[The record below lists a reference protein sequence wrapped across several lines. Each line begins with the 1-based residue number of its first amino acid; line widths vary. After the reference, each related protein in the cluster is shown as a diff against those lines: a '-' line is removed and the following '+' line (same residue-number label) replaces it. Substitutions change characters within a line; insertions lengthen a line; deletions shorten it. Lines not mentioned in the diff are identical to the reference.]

1 MGAVWT
7 PEITKYLAAAS
18 LSILLYE
25 YLTTLHAE
33 VAHFWDRSWLGK
45 ISSTTVLFLLIRYCS
60 LATVSVIAYYL
71 RTCDLSAFAC
81 RRLYTA
87 ILFMWFVC
95 IFVVQALQTLKLRYC
110 LTVRLVRQLLLTF
123 LAITT
128 LSTAVLISFHL
139 ASPGAFSQPSTR
151 STCTSP
157 YVSWMLFAPS
167 YAFSLILL
175 LWMMI
180 VASTSETT
188 ISTPLLREFISQGSL
203 VYSITFA
210 IVSTSVGVLLAYA
223 SGDTDSASIGLP
235 AVISISL
242 TITSLAISRCLV
254 EISTLLDSCASDRAQ
269 REEWIRELVQFKQ
282 ANRNTQQT
290 KLDGFPVSED
300 IAVATVGGGTGSPTL
315 YSLVG
320 TDDHDHEDAVL
331 TYSGHPKSSS
341 DATPGTSTK
350 STPGNSIKE
359 STKDSD
365 FSRASELTGL
375 SYLRG
380 VSLQV
385 SARVYSFLLG
395 YEPVKYQGN

>member
-1 MGAVWT
+1 MDGVWT
-7 PEITKYLAAAS
+7 PEASLESTKYLAAIS
-18 LSILLYE
+18 LSVLLYE
-25 YLTTLHAE
+25 YLTTLDE
-33 VAHFWDRSWLGK
+33 EITHFWDRSWSGN

-71 RTCDLSAFAC
+71 KTSDLSALAC
-81 RRLYTA
+81 RRLYTT

-95 IFVVQALQTLKLRYC
+95 IFIVQALQTLKLWYC
-110 LTVRLVRQLLLTF
+110 LAVRLVRQLLLAF

-139 ASPGAFSQPSTR
+139 ANLESFSSTPTR
-151 STCTSP
+151 VGCISP

-175 LWMMI
+175 LWIMI
-180 VASTSETT
+180 VASTSSTT
-188 ISTPLLREFISQGSL
+188 IGTPLLREFISKGSL

-210 IVSTSVGVLLAYA
+210 IVSSTAGVLLAYA
-223 SGDTDSASIGLP
+223 SGDTNSASIGLP

-242 TITSLAISRCLV
+242 TITSLAISRCLI
-254 EISTLLDSCASDRAQ
+254 EISIILDSCASDRAQ
-269 REEWIRELVQFKQ
+269 REEWIRELIQFKQ
-282 ANRNTQQT
+282 ANRNTQHT
-290 KLDGFPVSED
+290 ELDGFPISED
-300 IAVATVGGGTGSPTL
+300 IAVATVGGGTGSSTL

-320 TDDHDHEDAVL
+320 NEDLEDSHTVL
-331 TYSGHPKSSS
+331 PYPGYPSSS
-341 DATPGTSTK
+341 EA
-350 STPGNSIKE
+350 TPGNSIK